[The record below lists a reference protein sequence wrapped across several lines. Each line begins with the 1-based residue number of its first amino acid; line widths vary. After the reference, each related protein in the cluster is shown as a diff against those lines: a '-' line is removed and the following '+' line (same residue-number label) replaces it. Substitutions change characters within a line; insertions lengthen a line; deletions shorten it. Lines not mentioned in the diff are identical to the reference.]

1 MINRKRKLMLQAACL
16 LLAAAMCLALAG
28 CGPLAKENQ
37 KKLQPAR
44 MIGAAVWAA
53 DQGLAGSIDPPEA
66 DDISLKWVK
75 DETSGKKLQFS
86 DPDMMAVYVAAEW
99 EDGELVSAA
108 MGADDRFESAPWQA
122 SCGSG
127 SGYDCEAALYFDP
140 KTDFTAFLY
149 KIYERSDGSLYVK
162 RDGAGYQFNAAGGGN
177 TVEEE
182 KNGWRVKVTI
192 NYEPFEA
199 CGKMVV
205 KQFDESDVCI
215 RRTEFAPEDEV
226 KLIKA
231 PGCAYA
237 VCQYIKGRQSEY
249 RLVEDDAVFR
259 VVINPDT
266 GIGERR
272 DIKLSE
278 E

>member
-1 MINRKRKLMLQAACL
+1 MINRKRKRMLQAAWL

-37 KKLQPAR
+37 KKLQPDR
-44 MIGAAVWAA
+44 MIGAAVWAT
-53 DQGLAGSIDPPEA
+53 DQDLIDSADPPEA

-108 MGADDRFESAPWQA
+108 MGADERFDQAPWHV

-149 KIYERSDGSLYVK
+149 KIYERSDGSLYLK
-162 RDGAGYQFNAAGGGN
+162 RESSGMSFGEAGGAN
-177 TVEEE
+177 FIEEE
-182 KNGWRVKVTI
+182 KSGWRVKVTM
-192 NYEPFEA
+192 NYEPFKA
-199 CGKMVV
+199 CDKMIV
-205 KQFDESDVCI
+205 KQFDEKDSCI

-278 E
+278 K